1 MTKEKKKE
9 FTLRISQAGEGGLT
23 VILYEITLE
32 YLKDA
37 RESFQKGDL
46 DSFTEDIHHAQD
58 CIRLQQSS
66 LQMSYEPAST
76 LLSLYVYL
84 HAELS
89 KALIE
94 MDASHL
100 DICEKVETDLW
111 KAYTVT
117 MSKRDEVP
125 LMANSQKIYA
135 GLTYGRNS
143 MVENNMDLV
152 QTRGYFA

>member
-66 LQMSYEPAST
+66 LQMGYEPAST

-100 DICEKVETDLW
+100 DICEKVDTGMNTHAHMCRDVGIHRHTNTHTCGCVSTSRCTYSV
-111 KAYTVT
+111 YTCDVCT
-117 MSKRDEVP
+117 
-125 LMANSQKIYA
+125 
-135 GLTYGRNS
+135 
-143 MVENNMDLV
+143 
-152 QTRGYFA
+152 

>member
-32 YLKDA
+32 YLSDA
-37 RESFQKGDL
+37 RKSFQRGDMESFAD
-46 DSFTEDIHHAQD
+46 DIHHAQD

-66 LQMSYEPAST
+66 LQMGYEPAGT

-89 KALIE
+89 KALVE
-94 MDASHL
+94 MDCSHL
-100 DICEKVETDLW
+100 DICEKIETDLW
-111 KAYTVT
+111 RAYVVAVN
-117 MSKRDEVP
+117 KQDETP
-125 LMANSQKIYA
+125 LMSNSQKIYA
-135 GLTYGRNS
+135 GLTYDRNS
-143 MVENNMDLV
+143 MVENSFDFV
-152 QTRGYFA
+152 QSRGYLA